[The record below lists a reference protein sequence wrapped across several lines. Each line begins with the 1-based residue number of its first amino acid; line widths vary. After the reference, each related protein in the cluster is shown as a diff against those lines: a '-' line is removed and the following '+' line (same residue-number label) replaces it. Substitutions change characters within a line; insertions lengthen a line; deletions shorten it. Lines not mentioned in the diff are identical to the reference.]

1 MKYGT
6 DITLMTEARRQ
17 DLTTRYPT
25 ETQVRARF
33 ALLADVVEARGPE
46 LFDMDSWVG
55 DSSVTP
61 RTWCGTHGCIAG
73 TAAYL
78 MVDLDLIDRNVT
90 MAELADMAL
99 PRAIEWLGLTD
110 SRSYSKYFYSDQ
122 WPENIRDWIVY
133 EDGYSSDDTDAES
146 LVHARD
152 YDVNR
157 WKVAVAILRLRSMGG
172 QPEDLS
178 VDMLTGVQP

>member
-33 ALLADVVEARGPE
+33 ALLADVVEARGPA

-55 DSSVTP
+55 DSNVAP
-61 RTWCGTHGCIAG
+61 RTWCGTQGCIAG

-78 MVDLDLIDRNVT
+78 MVDLGLIGRQVP

-99 PRAIEWLGLTD
+99 PRAVEWLDLKVG
-110 SRSYSKYFYSDQ
+110 YSKYFYSDQ
-122 WPENIRDWIVY
+122 WPENVRDWVTY
-133 EDGYSSDDTDAES
+133 EAGYSSDRPDADS
-146 LVHARD
+146 SGDVYD
-152 YDVNR
+152 YDVGR
-157 WKVAVAILRLRSMGG
+157 WQVAIAILRLRSMGG
-172 QPEDLS
+172 EPDELT
-178 VDMLTGVQP
+178 VNMLNGVQS